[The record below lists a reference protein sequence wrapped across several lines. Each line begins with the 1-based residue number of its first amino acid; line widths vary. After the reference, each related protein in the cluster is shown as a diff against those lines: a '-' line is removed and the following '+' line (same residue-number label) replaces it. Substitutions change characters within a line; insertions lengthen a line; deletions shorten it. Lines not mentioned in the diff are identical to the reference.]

1 MKKANR
7 KDLAHAVIFVVLA
20 AVLIHCASIIMR
32 PVHNSYG
39 STWDAYLCEPEDS
52 IDVLFLGSSYA
63 YCDWNPEIMYAASG
77 LTGYVMAGSEQTPS
91 ITYWYLKQAL
101 KTQSPQVVVM
111 EGSSFFF
118 EMYQNYTQINLD
130 YMPRGIDRARAI
142 LDAAEP
148 DKRLGLFF
156 DLYFYHDRW
165 KELTR
170 EDIAKLI
177 TPASAD
183 VNKGYTYVDN
193 VYDTKGSTPYHRE
206 PS

>member
-1 MKKANR
+1 
-7 KDLAHAVIFVVLA
+7 
-20 AVLIHCASIIMR
+20 
-32 PVHNSYG
+32 
-39 STWDAYLCEPEDS
+39 
-52 IDVLFLGSSYA
+52 
-63 YCDWNPEIMYAASG
+63 
-77 LTGYVMAGSEQTPS
+77 
-91 ITYWYLKQAL
+91 
-101 KTQSPQVVVM
+101 M

-183 VNKGYTYVDN
+183 VNKGLYIC
-193 VYDTKGSTPYHRE
+193 R
-206 PS
+206 